1 MNTSK
6 GSQGGAT
13 LVLLTCLL
21 FALGPV
27 AVDLSL
33 PALPAIQ
40 QSIGTATQH
49 VELTLT
55 AVLLGMAVGQFL
67 VGAVADAYGRKLPLV
82 ASLTVFCAA
91 AVACA
96 TSTSLNGLAVA
107 RFAQALG
114 LGVAVVMAR
123 SVVAD
128 AFEGRAVARVYST
141 AVMATGV
148 ATVIAPLVGGQLL
161 AAQGWRSVFLLMAA
175 VGGLSTVFVLVAVPE
190 TLPLEKRSRAQFAH
204 VLKAYLDL
212 LRNPAFSSCALIASC
227 AAAAQFAYNT
237 GAPSTLIERYGLT
250 PTACGV
256 YMAVIALSMAVC
268 SQFNGWLLRWFTPVQ
283 ILSAAV
289 PAALLAGL
297 LTLAAAATGTGAV
310 NGIAGA
316 LLVGIATIGFI
327 MPNAMAIGMMSA
339 GHHAGAASALMGVL
353 MFALGTIGSAIV
365 GAAHDRSGRAM
376 AAVICGWAF
385 IGLLQLRR
393 VRRLGPASTG

>member
-1 MNTSK
+1 MNTSSGIK
-6 GSQGGAT
+6 GGT
-13 LVLLTCLL
+13 VLVLLTCLL

-40 QSIGTATQH
+40 QSIGTATQR
-49 VELTLT
+49 VEWTLT

-82 ASLTVFCAA
+82 ASLGVFCAGG
-91 AVACA
+91 VACA
-96 TSTSLNGLAVA
+96 MATSLNAMAFA
-107 RFAQALG
+107 RFVQALG

-148 ATVIAPLVGGQLL
+148 STVIAPLVGGELL
-161 AAQGWRSVFLLMAA
+161 AAQGWRAVFLLMAA
-175 VGGLSTVFVLVAVPE
+175 VGGLCAAYVLVAVPE
-190 TLPLEKRSRAQFAH
+190 TLPPEKRSRAGFTH
-204 VLKAYLDL
+204 VLSSYLAL

-237 GAPSTLIERYGLT
+237 GAPATLIERFGLT
-250 PTACGV
+250 PAGCGG
-256 YMAVIALSMAVC
+256 YMAVIALSLAVC
-268 SQFNGWLLRWFTPVQ
+268 SQLNGWLLRWFTPVQ

-289 PAALLAGL
+289 PTALLAGL
-297 LTLAAAATGTGAV
+297 MTLTAAATGIGAV
-310 NGIAGA
+310 NGIAGS
-316 LLVGIATIGFI
+316 LLIGIATIGFI
-327 MPNAMAIGMMSA
+327 MPNAMAVGMMSA
-339 GHHAGAASALMGVL
+339 GQHAGAASALMGVL

-365 GAAHDRSGRAM
+365 GAAHDASGRAM
-376 AAVICGWAF
+376 AAVISVWAF
-385 IGLLQLRR
+385 IGVLQLWR
-393 VRRLGPASTG
+393 VRRQSLG